1 MQNNS
6 DLIKNLDAENNDL
19 SKKLVRLVRF
29 LNTEK
34 FINLNQN
41 QKNLL
46 IEQKNAMQVYSNI
59 LLTRIDDIKNK
70 EKDF

>member
-19 SKKLVRLVRF
+19 SKKLVTLVRF

-41 QKNLL
+41 KKNLL